1 MNTIITWPSYTGDMT
16 NLFLNIYNDKGE
28 YVKFIDLYSN
38 TSEIP
43 ELTAEEYEMCIVD
56 EEGTILHHTTASTYE
71 EVRQQYPELFL

>member
-1 MNTIITWPSYTGDMT
+1 MNTIVTWPCSTEGM
-16 NLFLNIYNDKGE
+16 NSLFLNIYNDKGE

-43 ELTAEEYEMCIVD
+43 VYTAEEYEMCIVN
-56 EEGTILHHTTASTYE
+56 EGGIILHHTTASTYE